1 MRRIGLAVV
10 LMVGLTL
17 APFSADGAQQANRMA
32 TVVLVW
38 DDLSGLVLPN
48 SREALVQG
56 LRDLGWVE
64 GTNVT
69 TDERHRT
76 GRIGGTGSGTTP

>member
-10 LMVGLTL
+10 LALSL
-17 APFSADGAQQANRMA
+17 AFAPFSADGTQRVNRTA
-32 TVVLVW
+32 TVVLVG
-38 DDLSGLVLPN
+38 DDLSGSVLPN